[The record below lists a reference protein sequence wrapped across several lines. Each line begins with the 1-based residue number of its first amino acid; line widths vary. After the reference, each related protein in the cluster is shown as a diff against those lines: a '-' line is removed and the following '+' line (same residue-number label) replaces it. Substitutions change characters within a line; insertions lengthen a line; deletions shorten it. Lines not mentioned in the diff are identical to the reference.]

1 MGVFDSAV
9 SAFNSAMSEEDGP
22 SWARGLA
29 GIFPLSALI
38 DFIDIPN
45 KIHIYELTGAI
56 PLWSWPV
63 TPSGSRILLSDQ
75 FAQKYCYLDE
85 YGASMASLALDGRY
99 VDKYNTSCP
108 ETVRLCLAS
117 QPVRQIAN
125 NHQNMAGED
134 LRIQNLEIVR
144 VVRLPGDEKN
154 RVKNKPQV
162 APWVSFS
169 RGPAMSL
176 RYWIVSISGW
186 ALLTGMIIMS
196 GILECY
202 VALGFLVAI
211 PATGLVISALFG
223 SRPRKLLID
232 SHSRYNRLVLVTKH
246 MNHTDWI
253 VFYGES
259 TIVNSLLNRPLEP
272 TGGPVPPLMVSFLRV
287 LLRVLILGQ
296 WGLVIASAAL
306 QGWDAFF
313 VTFWLV
319 FCIFLHAYLLPP
331 SVGAKDWMR
340 YNAGIQIERF
350 GTKLSSRR
358 ALLNTIVALNPD
370 SFALI
375 PSTEND
381 ADWSKFN
388 RDAMR
393 WVDPILA
400 PGNSRSKWEDA
411 TRQAMKEAAEKYKDD
426 KLASSTWYDK
436 GGSVLGEEWNTE
448 YPNSSNY
455 WKPFILEGIHMAA
468 KIREEAALPGRT
480 ISEQVTGQVA
490 SF

>member
-1 MGVFDSAV
+1 
-9 SAFNSAMSEEDGP
+9 MSEDEGP

-75 FAQKYCYLDE
+75 FAKKYCYLDE
-85 YGASMASLALDGRY
+85 YGASMPSLALDGRY
-99 VDKYNTSCP
+99 GDNYATSCP
-108 ETVRLCLAS
+108 ETVRLCLSS
-117 QPVRQIAN
+117 QPVREIAN
-125 NHQNMAGED
+125 NHQNMADENP
-134 LRIQNLEIVR
+134 RIQNLEIVL
-144 VVRLPGDEKN
+144 VGRLPGKEKS
-154 RVKNKPQV
+154 RAETKPQV

-223 SRPRKLLID
+223 SRPRKLLVD
-232 SHSRYNRLVLVTKH
+232 THSRYNRLVLVTKH

-272 TGGPVPPLMVSFLRV
+272 TGGPVPPLMVNLLRF

-306 QGWDAFF
+306 QEWDAFF

-319 FCIFLHAYLLPP
+319 FCIFSHAYLLPP

-340 YNAGIQIERF
+340 YNAGIRIERF

-358 ALLNTIVALNPD
+358 ALLNTIIALNPD
-370 SFALI
+370 SFALV

-381 ADWSKFN
+381 VDWAKFD

-400 PGNSRSKWEDA
+400 PGTSRSKWEEA
-411 TRQAMKEAAEKYKDD
+411 TRQAMKEAAQKYSND
-426 KLASSTWYDK
+426 KLASSMWYDK
-436 GGSVLGEEWNTE
+436 EANVLGAEWNE
-448 YPNSSNY
+448 QYPSDSNY
-455 WKPFILEGIHMAA
+455 WKRFILEGIHMAA
-468 KIREEAALPGRT
+468 KIREEAVVPGRT
-480 ISEQVTGQVA
+480 VPKES
-490 SF
+490 

>member
-9 SAFNSAMSEEDGP
+9 SAFNKTMSEDEGP

-38 DFIDIPN
+38 DFVDIPN

-85 YGASMASLALDGRY
+85 YGVGMASLALDGRY
-99 VDKYNTSCP
+99 GDKYTTSSP
-108 ETVRLCLAS
+108 ETVRQCLS
-117 QPVRQIAN
+117 SESLHKIAN
-125 NHQNMAGED
+125 NHQNMSDPAEK

-144 VVRLPGDEKN
+144 VVRLPGNEKN
-154 RVKNKPQV
+154 RAKTKPQG

-169 RGPAMSL
+169 HGPAMSL
-176 RYWIVSISGW
+176 RYWTVSISGW
-186 ALLTGMIIMS
+186 ALLTGLIIAS

-202 VALGFLVAI
+202 VSLGFLVAV

-223 SRPRKLLID
+223 SRPRKLLVD
-232 SHSRYNRLVLVTKH
+232 THSAYNRLVLVTKH
-246 MNHTDWI
+246 TNHTDWI

-272 TGGPVPPLMVSFLRV
+272 TGGPVPPLIGSILRV

-306 QGWDAFF
+306 QEWDAFF

-319 FCIFLHAYLLPP
+319 FCIFSHAYLLPP

-340 YNAGIQIERF
+340 YNAGIRIERF
-350 GTKLSSRR
+350 GTQLSTRR
-358 ALLNTIVALNPD
+358 ALINTIIALNPD
-370 SFALI
+370 SFRLA
-375 PSTEND
+375 PATGNNV
-381 ADWSKFN
+381 DWTKFD

-411 TRQAMKEAAEKYKDD
+411 TRQAMKEAAEKYENDQ
-426 KLASSTWYDK
+426 LASPTWYDQE
-436 GGSVLGEEWNTE
+436 GRVLGVEWNET
-448 YPNSSNY
+448 YPKSSNY
-455 WKPFILEGIHMAA
+455 WKPYILEGIHMAA
-468 KIREEAALPGRT
+468 KIREEAVLPGRT
-480 ISEQVTGQVA
+480 VPKESE
-490 SF
+490 